1 MKNAIIYYYD
11 LKINE
16 VHQNPNYYWFF
27 LNNELYHLYKDE
39 NTNIDELIS
48 IVNMLLE
55 NNIKCHL
62 PILNKQNNILTNI
75 NGINYILFKIQIA
88 SKEPIILNDLYIINK
103 IKTNKQNK
111 ITWYDLWTEKI
122 DYLELQISEF
132 GKKYPNLRKS
142 FPYFCGLAETAIQ
155 LLENINVNEYTINH
169 KQIIKDEKLI
179 DFLNPL
185 NMIIDLKPRDIA
197 EYLKTNLNHI
207 SSIEDIKYII
217 KKFNLNNEEIKLLFT
232 RVLFPNYYFNTFEEI
247 IAEDAPEENINI
259 YIEAIEKKEYLL
271 KIFYSFV
278 KSITDLP
285 TINYLER

>member
-111 ITWYDLWTEKI
+111 ITWYDLWTGKI

-259 YIEAIEKKEYLL
+259 YIETIEKKEYLL